1 MSIFNLSFTGLF
13 LFLFLTSS
21 IAQHTEPVPI
31 AGHKWLKEFIKIHL
45 DYPEKA
51 LQDNTQGTVKIKF
64 TTDKNGEIINHKIIQ
79 SISSVLD
86 SAALSIF
93 KLVLWNPATS
103 QGTNVKGES
112 EFVLKYNIKSFHKLA
127 KKRGYK
133 HIIPPYTPVDTSL
146 IIYQLKQLDT
156 IPEIIPEFGLTTIS
170 ELIYSK
176 LSYPEAASK
185 LGLTGK
191 VELKFII
198 ETNGLPSNII
208 IQKHLGGG
216 CAEEATRIIE
226 LIRWYPG
233 LKNGLAVRACYKISI
248 DFNKGENRDGY
259 IPNQQG
265 SGI

>member
-1 MSIFNLSFTGLF
+1 M
-13 LFLFLTSS
+13 
-21 IAQHTEPVPI
+21 AQYTEPVPI
-31 AGHKWLKEFIKIHL
+31 TGHKWLKEFIKIHL

-51 LQDNTQGTVKIKF
+51 LLEKTQGTVKIKF
-64 TTDKNGEIINHKIIQ
+64 TTDKNGEIIDHKIIQ
-79 SISSVLD
+79 SISFELD
-86 SAALSIF
+86 SAAQSIF
-93 KLVLWNPATS
+93 NLVLWNPATS
-103 QGTNVKGES
+103 QGNNVKGEA
-112 EFVLKYNIKSFHKLA
+112 EFALKYNIKSFQKLA

-133 HIIPPYTPVDTSL
+133 HIIPPYVPVDTSL

-156 IPEIIPEFGLTTIS
+156 IPKIIPETGLKTIS

-176 LSYPEAASK
+176 LSYPEVASK

-198 ETNGLPSNII
+198 ETNGLPSNIT

-216 CAEEATRIIE
+216 CTEEAIRIIE
-226 LIRWYPG
+226 LISWNPG
-233 LKNGLAVRACYKISI
+233 LKDGLAVRACYKISI